1 MLRNLFDFQ
10 NIQLTFRIC
19 KKCFKISKNA
29 PFSSVSKLAKM
40 RLFPLKVPVF
50 LKILLIFAKV

>member
-19 KKCFKISKNA
+19 KKCFKISNNSSF
-29 PFSSVSKLAKM
+29 FSKK
-40 RLFPLKVPVF
+40 RLFFEDFAYLCNNLKWF
-50 LKILLIFAKV
+50 LAIY

>member
-29 PFSSVSKLAKM
+29 PFSPKSACY
-40 RLFPLKVPVF
+40 FED
-50 LKILLIFAKV
+50 FAYLCKSII

>member
-10 NIQLTFRIC
+10 NIQLTFRIW

-29 PFSSVSKLAKM
+29 PFSPKSAC
-40 RLFPLKVPVF
+40 F